1 MHVRPDAAAIPYPR
15 LAMPALRL
23 DTEGMDMSAKTL
35 ARSRFPMAGPIL
47 AALLA
52 AGPTLATEAG
62 LRQFD
67 APARSS
73 SQEAI
78 RVALFYPTQDGARSI
93 PMGPFTPKVAI
104 NGKPDAKV
112 KGLIVLS
119 HGNAG
124 SELGHTGLAEA
135 LAKNGYLVAAL
146 KHPGDNWQDQ
156 SLLGVPGGYYFSERP
171 RQASRVIDAIL
182 SDPEWTPR
190 ISVDAGG
197 PRVGAVGHSAGGY
210 TVLAL
215 AGGIPDLNR
224 LASHCRTNSD
234 DPIFCSMGRRVTAGG
249 SEKVSFEGM
258 RDPRVRAVAAL
269 APASVLFSA
278 ESLATITI
286 PATIY
291 SASKDSFLVPRY
303 HAEWVR
309 QNVVRADYHSIQ
321 NAGHYAFMETPS
333 MPIPSPDGDVGA
345 NPEGFDRAAFQKQL
359 ATALNQ
365 FFDRAFQ

>member
-1 MHVRPDAAAIPYPR
+1 
-15 LAMPALRL
+15 
-23 DTEGMDMSAKTL
+23 MSAKIPTRWHF
-35 ARSRFPMAGPIL
+35 AKAGLIL

-52 AGPTLATEAG
+52 AGPALATEAG
-62 LRQFD
+62 LRRFV
-67 APARSS
+67 APAKGSV
-73 SQEAI
+73 QELI
-78 RVALFYPTQDGARSI
+78 NVALFYPTQDGAKPV
-93 PMGPFTPKVAI
+93 PMGPFTPIVAI
-104 NGKPDAKV
+104 NGKPDANV
-112 KGLIVLS
+112 KGLILLS

-124 SELGHTGLAEA
+124 SEQGHSSLAGA

-182 SDPEWTPR
+182 SDPEWAPR
-190 ISVDAGG
+190 IAVDAHG

-215 AGGIPDLNR
+215 AGGTPDLDR
-224 LASHCRTNSD
+224 LVSHCKTSSD
-234 DPIFCSMGRRVTAGG
+234 DPIFCSMGRRVTTGG
-249 SEKVSFEGM
+249 SEKVSFEGL
-258 RDPRVRAVAAL
+258 RDSRVRAVAAL

-278 ESLATITI
+278 QSLATIAI

-291 SASKDSFLVPRY
+291 AADRDTFLVPRY

-309 QNVVRADYHSIQ
+309 QNVVKADYHAIQ
-321 NAGHYAFMETPS
+321 NAGHYAFMDTPS

-345 NPEGFDRAAFQKQL
+345 NPAGFDRAAFLKQL

-365 FFDRAFQ
+365 FFDRALQ